1 MRAYVSGGISG
12 LSKESVFDAFKQG
25 VEYARSIDGVTD
37 TVNPYSLC
45 VDGWSQP
52 QYMSCWIALIVYS
65 VDVMVMLPHW
75 RNSKG
80 ACEEHALALTLGLP
94 VYYT

>member
-12 LSKESVFDAFKQG
+12 LDKESVDDAFKTG
-25 VEYARSIDGVTD
+25 VEHARSIDGVTD

-45 VDGWSQP
+45 VDDWSQS

-75 RNSKG
+75 QLSKG
-80 ACEEHALALTLGLP
+80 ACEEHALAQKLGLP
-94 VYYT
+94 VYYM